1 MECNNIFIW
10 LSIITFHSN
19 HGMKTPFYQ
28 WIPMKTFV
36 FVDEI
41 DFALE
46 HYLLIWKICVNKR
59 SVEIKSLQITRLQ
72 TKLMFKRGGL
82 FQFLP
87 SEYFALLTLKL
98 NPTVYDCRDLFPL
111 SDAKFE
117 CNVTASFANS
127 NFNEIQMLIQ
137 MTHLR
142 IQKFSRYGA
151 SG

>member
-1 MECNNIFIW
+1 
-10 LSIITFHSN
+10 
-19 HGMKTPFYQ
+19 
-28 WIPMKTFV
+28 MKTFV

-46 HYLLIWKICVNKR
+46 HYLLISKIYVNKR

-117 CNVTASFANS
+117 CNVTASFAS
-127 NFNEIQMLIQ
+127 SKFNETQM
-137 MTHLR
+137 M
-142 IQKFSRYGA
+142 IQKVKIIVVKLSMRFFKNYF
-151 SG
+151 